1 MKILNQGFDHV
12 EFFVHEIDMHVS
24 TWERMGFEKVADVVV
39 AAKGAR
45 HVVMGQGFVRL
56 LLTHY
61 NGGPE
66 SNEQTGYSFLKAHGD
81 GIGVLAV
88 EVEDSAEAF
97 REVVARGARPAMEPK
112 SFETEEGTLVL
123 SEVWTP
129 ADFRYR
135 FVERKLKGEAKP
147 GTGNFKNKAPLI
159 DGVSVARLESP
170 SPTGIMKI
178 DHLTNNIDMGQFNT
192 WVHFYTQVFGFK
204 AVRRFNIK
212 TGRTGLLSDV
222 VQSECGRIKVPIN
235 EATEK
240 ESQVQEFVDR
250 FKGAGVQH
258 LAFQTTDIINGLK
271 TYRERGFKFL
281 SVPSTYYD
289 VVPTRVP
296 GVKEDL
302 KVLESLGIL
311 LDGEGGGYLMQIF
324 TQELIGPFFL
334 ELIQRKGNDG
344 FGEGNFTALFEA
356 IERDQIKRGVL
367 KA

>member
-1 MKILNQGFDHV
+1 MKFLGHGFDHV
-12 EFFVHEIDMHVS
+12 EFSVNQILTHQAM
-24 TWERMGFEKVADVVV
+24 WEKMGFEKIADVTL

-45 HVVMGQGFVRL
+45 QVLMAQGFVRL
-56 LLTHY
+56 LLTQYDGSPAAHQQ
-61 NGGPE
+61 P
-66 SNEQTGYSFLKAHGD
+66 GYVFLKAHGD
-81 GIGVLAV
+81 GICVLAT
-88 EVEDSAEAF
+88 EVEDATAAF
-97 REVVARGARPAMEPK
+97 NEVVGKGARPAMKPTT
-112 SFETEEGTLVL
+112 FETAEGTVVL
-123 SEVWTP
+123 AEVYSP

-135 FVERKLKGEAKP
+135 FVQRKSAADL
-147 GTGNFKNKAPLI
+147 TKAALFV
-159 DGVSVARLESP
+159 DGVIASRMQSP
-170 SPTGIMKI
+170 SPTGLINI

-192 WVHFYTQVFGFK
+192 WLKFYTEIFGFK

-235 EATEK
+235 EATEP
-240 ESQVQEFVDR
+240 ESQVQEFVNR

-258 LAFQTTDIINGLK
+258 LAFATSDIVNGLK

-281 SVPSTYYD
+281 SVPSTYYE

-296 GVKEDL
+296 GVTEDL
-302 KVLESLGIL
+302 KVLENLGIL

-324 TQELIGPFFL
+324 SEELVGPFFI
-334 ELIQRKGNDG
+334 EIIQRKGNNG